1 MYETQIHC
9 QNPEISFLY
18 HYFLGV
24 HFIFAIYYDCKR
36 LFGQLY
42 RTLSNL
48 EKATKAA
55 EGISR

>member
-1 MYETQIHC
+1 MSKSG
-9 QNPEISFLY
+9 NRFSLPSLPF
-18 HYFLGV
+18 FGGV

-55 EGISR
+55 GGISR